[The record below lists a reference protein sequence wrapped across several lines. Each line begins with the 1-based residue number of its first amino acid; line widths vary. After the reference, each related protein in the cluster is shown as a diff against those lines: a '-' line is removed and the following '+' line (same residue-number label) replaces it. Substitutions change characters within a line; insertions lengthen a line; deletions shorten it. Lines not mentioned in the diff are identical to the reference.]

1 MRQLLI
7 LVGMYLALC
16 LAACQ
21 TAPSATPDPFAGV
34 VEAKLLATVGL
45 TATPDEAERQSTA
58 AAIAQQPEDI
68 IRSTPVPS
76 PTSYIG
82 VFLGEIGDSVA
93 PQPALDSAVF
103 VTAAPLTAATVTAQS
118 CTIVPDVRFGTSWQ
132 AEAAVTTALGC
143 AGEPA
148 VSFEGTTQNFENGFM
163 AFIPGGEIWAIA
175 PEVPSGRYWYSAQ
188 TPPPPSE
195 EIVAPEGLRV
205 PTLGFGAVWA
215 SLPGVR
221 QALGFARTDESAAS
235 IIVQRFIGGTLMFDA
250 SAGQTFALLGN
261 NQVQGTVYGPY

>member
-1 MRQLLI
+1 MRRQRIPVGI
-7 LVGMYLALC
+7 LLALC
-16 LAACQ
+16 LGACQ
-21 TAPSATPDPFAGV
+21 TTPSATPDPFAGV

-45 TATPDEAERQSTA
+45 TATPGEAARQATE
-58 AAIAQQPEDI
+58 AAIAQQPDI
-68 IRSTPVPS
+68 IRATPVPS

-118 CTIVPDVRFGTSWQ
+118 CTIVPDVRFGTTWQ
-132 AEAAVTTALGC
+132 VETAVTTALGC

-148 VSFEGTTQNFENGFM
+148 VSFEGTTQVFENGFM
-163 AFIPGGEIWAIA
+163 VFIPGGEIWAIA
-175 PEVPSGRYWYSAQ
+175 PQVPSGRYWYAAQ
-188 TPPPPSE
+188 TPPPPAE
-195 EIVAPEGLRV
+195 DIVAPEGLRV

-235 IIVQRFIGGTLMFDA
+235 VIVQRFIGGTLMFDA
-250 SAGQTFALLGN
+250 SAGQTFALLSN

>member
-1 MRQLLI
+1 MRRQLSTVGI
-7 LVGMYLALC
+7 LLALC
-16 LAACQ
+16 LGACQ

-45 TATPDEAERQSTA
+45 TATPGEAERQATA
-58 AAIAQQPEDI
+58 AAVAQQPDI

-76 PTSYIG
+76 PTPYIG

-93 PQPALDSAVF
+93 PQPALDSAIF
-103 VTAAPLTAATVTAQS
+103 ITAAPLTAATVTAES
-118 CTIVPDVRFGTSWQ
+118 CVNVPDVRFGTAWQ
-132 AEAAVTTALGC
+132 AEPAITSALGC

-148 VSFEGTTQNFENGFM
+148 VSFDGTTQIFENGFM
-163 AFIPGGEIWAIA
+163 VFIPGGEIWAIA
-175 PEVPSGRYWYSAQ
+175 PEVPSGRYWYTAE
-188 TPPPPSE
+188 TPPPPPE
-195 EIVAPEGLRV
+195 DIIAPEGLRV

-215 SLPGVR
+215 SLPGLR

-235 IIVQRFIGGTLMFDA
+235 IVVQRFIGGTLMFDA

-261 NQVQGTVYGPY
+261 NQTQGAVYGPY